1 MANALTCQDLG
12 VCQSREPACSGCN
25 CHADAALAAS
35 VQASRN
41 AGCCVL
47 LEDDDFKES
56 LTPME
61 RIAYWASVGMA
72 VGLSVAAVFGT
83 VGYVSVKAC
92 GL

>member
-1 MANALTCQDLG
+1 MTTSA
-12 VCQSREPACSGCN
+12 QSD
-25 CHADAALAAS
+25 ADVQAAKDLAAS

-56 LTPME
+56 LTPMD
-61 RIAYWASVGMA
+61 RIAYWGA
-72 VGLSVAAVFGT
+72 VGLVVGMSVAVVFGT